1 MEFILTIVAMVAT
14 IVFNISPL
22 ICTVVS
28 FLFAFNLVMWVWRIQ
43 EKEDRLEIRMTWLVL
58 LFSVYSAYCFGIFVN
73 AHKESQEITRLNAKI
88 ESQSKNIREEEEK
101 YLAIISSK
109 DKYIQQLTD
118 KYNDLSTKHEDMK
131 NKVMKA
137 IDAIDIL
144 EGKVKA
150 LNEENKALK
159 KKGSR

>member
-1 MEFILTIVAMVAT
+1 MEFILTIAAMVAT

-58 LFSVYSAYCFGIFVN
+58 LFAVYSAYCFGVFVN

-88 ESQSKNIREEEEK
+88 ESQSKNIREAEEK
-101 YLAIISSK
+101 YLAVISSK
-109 DKYIQQLTD
+109 DKYIQQLTE
-118 KYNDLSTKHEDMK
+118 KHNNLSTTHEDMK
-131 NKVMKA
+131 NKVMK
-137 IDAIDIL
+137 DFDIL
-144 EGKVKA
+144 EEENKVLK
-150 LNEENKALK
+150 EENKALK